1 MINRR
6 QKVFLYTGFSLILI
20 MGILLVDVFVSGENL
35 RTDFSQQG
43 LSPSFAHW
51 FGTDWLGRD
60 MLLRTVKGLALSV
73 KVGVVASLASTL
85 IALVLGVSAA
95 VFGQRTDAFIS
106 WLTDLFLGIPHL
118 ILLILISFAL
128 GGGVRGVV
136 IGVALTHWPSLTRI
150 IRAEVLQLKSMPYVQ
165 ASIRFGKG
173 SFYVARKHMLPH
185 LMPQL
190 MVGLILL
197 FPHAVLHEASIT
209 FLGFGL
215 DPARPAIGIILSES
229 MRYLTGGYWWLAV
242 FPGLALLIVI
252 RLVDVVGDNLHM
264 LSDPQQGQ
272 L

>member
-6 QKVFLYTGFSLILI
+6 MKTMTMTGAALLMILLILLGDMLI
-20 MGILLVDVFVSGENL
+20 PADSL

-43 LSPSFAHW
+43 MMPSVAHL

-60 MLLRTVKGLALSV
+60 MFLRTIKGLALSI
-73 KVGVVASLASTL
+73 KIGILASTASTL
-85 IALVLGVSAA
+85 IALLLGVCAAVLGKK
-95 VFGQRTDAFIS
+95 TDAFIS

-118 ILLILISFAL
+118 VLLILISFAL
-128 GGGVRGVV
+128 GGGVKGVI

-150 IRAEVLQLKSMPYVQ
+150 IRAEVLQLKNTAYVR
-165 ASIRFGKG
+165 ASLRFGK
-173 SFYVARKHMLPH
+173 SPLYVARKHLLPH
-185 LMPQL
+185 LLPQL

-197 FPHAVLHEASIT
+197 FPHAVLHEAAIT

-229 MRYLTGGYWWLAV
+229 MGYLSSGFWWLAF
-242 FPGLALLIVI
+242 FPGLGLLIVI
-252 RLVDVVGDNLHM
+252 RMFDAIGENLHL
-264 LSDPQQGQ
+264 LSNPQSGQ